1 MNLDQFLDLAETR
14 RSVRAYK
21 PDPVP
26 EPLLRDILDTARLA
40 PSACNRQ
47 PWRFVVLRGPAA
59 IRRLAP
65 AYSRDWFL
73 SAPVAIAVCV
83 SPAEGWVR
91 PYDARSYAF
100 VDGAIAMDHLTL
112 AAAAAGLGT
121 CWIGAFDPAAA
132 ASVLA
137 LPDGWEIVAMT
148 PLGYPSPES
157 APRVRSRNPL
167 GQSIVRERWQA

>member
-1 MNLDQFLDLAETR
+1 MNLADFLALAER
-14 RSVRAYK
+14 RCSVRAYR

-26 EPLLRDILDTARLA
+26 ADILQDVLRAASLA

-47 PWRFVVLRGPAA
+47 PWCFVVVSDPA
-59 IRRLAP
+59 RRRTLGMAYDREWFWTAP
-65 AYSRDWFL
+65 TI
-73 SAPVAIAVCV
+73 VAVCV
-83 SPAEGWVR
+83 APASAWTR
-91 PYDARSYAF
+91 PYDGKNYAY

-121 CWIGAFDPAAA
+121 CWIGAFDPATA

-157 APRVRSRNPL
+157 ASRVRSRNPL